1 MNSSVR
7 FLRVGDSP
15 YPWEREAID
24 VAFAMMPDAD
34 PFHARALVDLLDPS
48 TGSLYE
54 IDLLVIGFSAIYLV
68 EIKSHPGRIS
78 GDEVD
83 WSWTSPEG
91 VTRYLKNP
99 LSLANHKAKVLR
111 GLMEKDLRRANSK
124 ERVPWIQP
132 LIFLSADK
140 LELELTNAGNI
151 SVVTRATLARALR
164 FHQFP
169 GANTTHDGTKLSPTR
184 ARALRQCFDRL
195 GLRPRKDRLHAGPYE
210 LGSLLHESRSYQDR
224 EATHRELDGMRRR
237 ARTYLVPGQTSQ
249 EARLKCRREADR
261 DAQLLW
267 DVREHQGILR
277 LTEYVAD
284 APLGPTLLFD
294 PFEGGV
300 ALPDLLRHHKLDFP
314 QRRAIVEQ
322 VGLAL
327 AYCHRREVYHGGLAP
342 EAVLVR
348 MGAAGEPPEAR
359 LWNFQFGHSLDV
371 SPTLHRSNLSSESS
385 AAYQAPELFNNPA
398 GHAVATDL
406 FSLGALAFYLFTGHA
421 PAQDGIDLQQRLD
434 RDGFL
439 DPRTVADNIPEA
451 IADAVAKA
459 TALARA
465 DRGDDVDSWLEL
477 IRHRPPAA
485 RVVSPLEAQQGDD
498 LGEGL
503 RVEAVLGQGA
513 SARVL
518 RVVRDNQSFALKV
531 SLGPDHDERLLA
543 EGALL
548 KRLRHPRIVV
558 FHDPP
563 LVLAD
568 RVCLLLALAGQRTL
582 QQAIAEE
589 GSIDLD
595 LAFRYGDDLLSV
607 LAYLETEGVPHRD
620 IKPANLGEGSAH
632 KQSKHLTLFDFSLA
646 LADATNLRAGT
657 EVYSDPFLT
666 RRGRWDPA
674 ADRWSAA
681 LTLHELL
688 TGTRPTWAPRGASPL
703 EPGAALILARER
715 FDPAARDRLTVF
727 FKRALAIDLE
737 DRFPDAR
744 TMHTAWNQLAE
755 APRHSTRTESPG
767 LSEQDCKDALARLD
781 EHSPV
786 EVLPLSVRARNVLD
800 RAGLVR
806 AVELLA
812 LPGNRLSAIRGAGSK
827 VADEIDALR
836 KLWAPLRS
844 APSAVLFFPHYRG
857 RDLPVDAAELP
868 TLVAQALQYAGLP
881 RLAAVAGAPAA
892 NIKTLAERSG
902 FDLAALHH
910 TLQALHDSADAREHP
925 SSAQA
930 WIDAL
935 LRAPDRKD
943 STFVHV
949 RRWLGLDAPFEGRHT
964 ASIRE
969 VAAAGP
975 VTTAAVYLAIGRARD
990 HAHAHPALAEFLE
1003 LVESLD
1009 DLPAVPLERAA
1020 ESLAARLGEPPGD
1033 AARLTHCAALLRW
1046 GAELSESLA
1055 VERLRDDLP
1064 ALWVTRDRTAYELLR
1079 RLGDAADTL
1088 AERDVLAA
1096 TGEVETTLSDL
1107 VRETALADLPHDRLV
1122 QLAAQASRGAA
1133 CSSRLELYQQRLPA
1147 ARALLH
1153 SHAIL
1158 TGTLRPDEIQSRV
1171 RARYP
1176 AAQPLPDRPDLDA
1189 LVAPLGLLFDATE
1202 CTYTRSGDAHRSS
1215 LQTIVAP
1222 SSRRSTGHE
1231 SANTANTSAAL
1242 QGREFADRL
1251 QVALRR
1257 RESLLLAVSPLRA
1270 DEAALALA
1278 HALAA
1283 APVALDARLIAAL
1296 DALTRAH
1303 NIDPAVLDETDLAGP
1318 EGPEWHLLRQLAEQA
1333 ATQVADALLPAR
1345 DPLLL
1350 VRPGPL
1356 ARYNL
1361 TDLVHRLVQATRDP
1375 EAAPLF
1381 LLIPSTL
1388 PFLIDDKLPVP
1399 GFLPAQ
1405 RLKVP
1410 DPWLDARRRERH
1422 TTT

>member
-1 MNSSVR
+1 MSSSGR

-24 VAFAMMPDAD
+24 FAFAAMPDLD

-91 VTRYLKNP
+91 VTRYMENP
-99 LSLANHKAKVLR
+99 LRLANHKAKVLR
-111 GLMEKDLRRANSK
+111 GLMERDLRKAKSS

-132 LIFLSADK
+132 LIFLSADG
-140 LELELTNAGNI
+140 LDLDLSPAGQV
-151 SVVTRATLARALR
+151 SVVTRTTLSFALR
-164 FHQFP
+164 HHKFP
-169 GANTTHDGTKLSPTR
+169 GASPSHDTSKLALTR
-184 ARALRQCFDRL
+184 ARALRQSFDRL
-195 GLRPRKDRLHAGPYE
+195 GLRPRKDRLHVGPYE
-210 LGSLLHESRSYQDR
+210 LGSLLHDSRSYQDR
-224 EATHRELDGMRRR
+224 EAVHREIAGMRRR

-267 DVREHQGILR
+267 DVREHPGILR

-300 ALPDLLRHHKLDFP
+300 ALPDVLRRHKLDFS
-314 QRRAIVEQ
+314 QRRSIVEQ

-348 MGAAGEPPEAR
+348 PGPAGEPPEVR

-371 SPTLHRSNLSSESS
+371 SPTLHRSNLASEPA

-439 DPRTVADNIPEA
+439 DPRTVADNIPEHV
-451 IADAVAKA
+451 ADAIVQA
-459 TALARA
+459 TQLARA
-465 DRGDDVDSWLEL
+465 DRGDAVDVWLEQ
-477 IRHRPPAA
+477 IRVRPAAA
-485 RVVSPLEAQQGDD
+485 RVISPLEAQRGDD
-498 LGEGL
+498 LGDGL

-518 RVVRDNQSFALKV
+518 QVVRDNQNFALKV

-548 KRLRHPRIVV
+548 ERLDDERIVT
-558 FHDPP
+558 FHKQ
-563 LVLAD
+563 LLLAD

-595 LAFRYGDDLLSV
+595 LAFRYGDDLLSA
-607 LAYLETEGVPHRD
+607 LAYLESKGVPHRD
-620 IKPANLGEGSAH
+620 IKPANLGEGSAQ
-632 KQSKHLTLFDFSLA
+632 KQTKHLTLFDFSLA
-646 LADATNLRAGT
+646 QADATNLRAGT
-657 EVYSDPFLT
+657 EVYSDPFLS
-666 RRGRWDPA
+666 RRGRWDTA

-688 TGTRPTWAPRGASPL
+688 TGTRPTWLPRGASPL
-703 EPGAALILARER
+703 EPGATLVLARER
-715 FDPAARDRLTVF
+715 FDAAARDRLTNF
-727 FKRALAIDLE
+727 FKRALAVDVA
-737 DRFPDAR
+737 DRFPDAAA
-744 TMHTAWNQLAE
+744 MLTAWNQLAE
-755 APRHSTRTESPG
+755 APRSATRADAPALTPDEQRDT
-767 LSEQDCKDALARLD
+767 LSRLAEDAPIEA
-781 EHSPV
+781 
-786 EVLPLSVRARNVLD
+786 LPLSARARNALD

-806 AVELLA
+806 AVELLT
-812 LPGNRLSAIRGAGSK
+812 LPANRLTAIRGAGSK
-827 VADEIDALR
+827 VSDEIAELR
-836 KLWAPLRS
+836 KLWSPLRS
-844 APSAVLFFPHYRG
+844 APAEVVFFPHYRG

-868 TLVAQALQYAGLP
+868 TLTAQALAHAGLP
-881 RLAAVAGAPAA
+881 GLASVAGAPTTQLE
-892 NIKTLAERSG
+892 TLARRHG
-902 FDLAALHH
+902 FDLAGLRR
-910 TLQALHDSADAREHP
+910 TLQGLHDSADAREHP
-925 SSAQA
+925 STAQA

-943 STFVHV
+943 SSFLHV
-949 RRWLGLDAPFEGRHT
+949 RRWLGLDPPFEGRHD
-964 ASIRE
+964 ASVRD
-969 VAAAGP
+969 VAAAGK
-975 VTTAAVYLAIGRARD
+975 VTTAAIYLAITRARD
-990 HAHAHPALAEFLE
+990 HAHAHPALADLVE
-1003 LVESLD
+1003 LVNASVD
-1009 DLPAVPLERAA
+1009 DPAAVPLERAA
-1020 ESLAARLGEPPGD
+1020 EALAAHLGEPPGD
-1033 AARLTHCAALLRW
+1033 PARLSRCASLVRWAAEFSDALVL
-1046 GAELSESLA
+1046 
-1055 VERLRDDLP
+1055 ERLRDDLP
-1064 ALWVTRDRTAYELLR
+1064 ALWVSRDREAFELVR
-1079 RLGDAADTL
+1079 RLGDEADKL

-1096 TGEVETTLSDL
+1096 TGEVESTLS
-1107 VRETALADLPHDRLV
+1107 ELARDTPLAELPHDRLV
-1122 QLAAQASRGAA
+1122 QLAAQASRRAA
-1133 CSSRLELYQQRLPA
+1133 CSSRLELYQQHLPA

-1153 SHAIL
+1153 SHAVL
-1158 TGTLRPDEIQSRV
+1158 VNTLRPEEVQARV

-1176 AAQPLPDRPDLDA
+1176 AAEPLPDRPELDA
-1189 LVAPLGLLFDATE
+1189 LVAPLGLLFDE
-1202 CTYTRSGDAHRSS
+1202 SEGTYTRRGDAHRSS
-1215 LQTIVAP
+1215 FQTIVA
-1222 SSRRSTGHE
+1222 SASRRTQTSHE
-1231 SANTANTSAAL
+1231 PGAVVNTPAAL
-1242 QGREFADRL
+1242 QDREFTERL

-1257 RESLLLAVSPLRA
+1257 RESLLLSVSPLRA
-1270 DEAALALA
+1270 DDAATALAR
-1278 HALAA
+1278 ALACE
-1283 APVALDARLIAAL
+1283 PWALDARLIAAL
-1296 DALTRAH
+1296 DALARAH

-1318 EGPEWHLLRQLAEQA
+1318 DGPEWHLLRQLAEQA
-1333 ATQVADALLPAR
+1333 ASSLADAILPAR
-1345 DPLLL
+1345 TPLLL

-1375 EAAPLF
+1375 DAAPLF

-1388 PFLIDDKLPVP
+1388 PFLVDDQLPVP

-1410 DPWLDARRRERH
+1410 EPWLDARRERSANV
-1422 TTT
+1422 